1 LDKNKLITVEVLE
14 SSEVGL
20 DGKVRRRF
28 YNARIAKTEEV
39 TDRVRKKFYA
49 KPGQFSSMTNTDL
62 NFLFKELEKKIKE
75 KFEVGDIVTIYEDPL
90 TCSKVEG
97 KARLLELLKDDEQ
110 LQYWRV
116 EFLRDHEQANRWIKK
131 ERKQQ

>member
-1 LDKNKLITVEVLE
+1 LDKNKLITVEILE
-14 SSEVGL
+14 SSEVDL

-49 KPGQFSSMTNTDL
+49 KTGQFSSMTNTDL
-62 NFLFKELEKKIKE
+62 DFLLDELEKKIKE

-90 TCSKVEG
+90 TCTKVEG
-97 KARLLELLKDDEQ
+97 KARLLEFLQEDEDR
-110 LQYWRV
+110 QYWRV
-116 EFLRDHEQANRWIKK
+116 EFVKDREQANRWIKK
-131 ERKQQ
+131 REQS